1 MPLIPLIATGVVIVL
16 LLIFFGAGFVSASPG
31 EIKVIS
37 GPRGQRVLHGQ
48 TGWKIPILERVDTM
62 TARMI
67 SVDAR
72 TSDYVPTNDYINVK
86 VDAAV
91 KVKIGTE
98 RLELFEAA
106 TRNFLYKSSEEIAD
120 EVRDTLEGHL
130 RAIIGQMELA
140 QIVTDRAT
148 FSEKVQENATKDLE
162 EMGLEIV
169 AFNVQGLIDSNGVIE
184 NLGIDNTEQIRK
196 EAAKAKAKAQQEI
209 AQQQAESDK
218 LANDARVAADL
229 EIAQQQNDLAKK
241 KAALEAE
248 AQTEKAKADA
258 AYEIQQQI
266 QRKEIERETAEA
278 NIVKQEKEAQ
288 VREREVK
295 VREQQLAADIKAQ
308 ADAEAYAVEKQAQA
322 ERMQRQQRA
331 DAELYEIQKDAEA
344 RKAQA
349 EAEKFA
355 QLQEAEAIE
364 AKGKAEAEA
373 IRLKLEAEADGLDK
387 KADAMAKFQNAAVTE
402 MIVKVLPEI
411 ATAVASPLA
420 NVDSITMYGEGNGGK
435 MVGDIMTTMNQV
447 TQGMGL
453 DVKEL
458 ISATLTGRQ
467 MGQAIAESKDVTSK
481 TE

>member
-1 MPLIPLIATGVVIVL
+1 
-16 LLIFFGAGFVSASPG
+16 
-31 EIKVIS
+31 
-37 GPRGQRVLHGQ
+37 
-48 TGWKIPILERVDTM
+48 
-62 TARMI
+62 
-67 SVDAR
+67 
-72 TSDYVPTNDYINVK
+72 
-86 VDAAV
+86 
-91 KVKIGTE
+91 
-98 RLELFEAA
+98 
-106 TRNFLYKSSEEIAD
+106 
-120 EVRDTLEGHL
+120 
-130 RAIIGQMELA
+130 
-140 QIVTDRAT
+140 
-148 FSEKVQENATKDLE
+148 
-162 EMGLEIV
+162 
-169 AFNVQGLIDSNGVIE
+169 
-184 NLGIDNTEQIRK
+184 
-196 EAAKAKAKAQQEI
+196 
-209 AQQQAESDK
+209 
-218 LANDARVAADL
+218 
-229 EIAQQQNDLAKK
+229 
-241 KAALEAE
+241 
-248 AQTEKAKADA
+248 
-258 AYEIQQQI
+258 
-266 QRKEIERETAEA
+266 
-278 NIVKQEKEAQ
+278 
-288 VREREVK
+288 
-295 VREQQLAADIKAQ
+295 
-308 ADAEAYAVEKQAQA
+308 
-322 ERMQRQQRA
+322 MQRQQRA